1 MEWIRQKGTT
11 MDEIFVIVA
20 IVTLIAVGLAMKV
33 LELTFFLPE
42 GDSDDDVVYEI
53 DGVEY
58 FIG

>member
-1 MEWIRQKGTT
+1 
-11 MDEIFVIVA
+11 MDEIFVILA
-20 IVTLIAVGLAMKV
+20 IVTIIAVGLAMKV